1 MDDQYIV
8 IFDGVCNFC
17 NGAVNFIIWR
27 DPDGRFAFTPMQSE
41 AGKRLIEKHGPTAV
55 GGDTFLLIK
64 DGDCYERTDAA
75 LEITKSLTGFW
86 YLFNVF
92 RVLPRPV
99 RDYFYS
105 LFARNRY
112 ALFGKRDTCMIPT
125 AEVRSRFIE

>member
-1 MDDQYIV
+1 
-8 IFDGVCNFC
+8 
-17 NGAVNFIIWR
+17 
-27 DPDGRFAFTPMQSE
+27 MQSD
-41 AGKRLIEKHGPTAV
+41 AGKRLIEERGATAV
-55 GGDTFLLIK
+55 GIDTILLIK
-64 DGDCYERTDAA
+64 DGEFYERTDAA
-75 LEITKSLTGFW
+75 LEISKSLTGFW

-125 AEVRSRFIE
+125 PEVRSRFIE